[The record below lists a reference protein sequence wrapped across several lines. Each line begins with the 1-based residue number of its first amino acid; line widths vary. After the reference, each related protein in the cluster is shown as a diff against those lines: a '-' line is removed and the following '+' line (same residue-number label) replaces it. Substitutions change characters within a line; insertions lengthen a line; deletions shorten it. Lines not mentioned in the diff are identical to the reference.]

1 MASICCPW
9 VPSQQAENSFKSLS
23 SLPKSWNCQ
32 EKIRDSHVELMSS
45 KAAHANL
52 ANAMT
57 KLNFLVLASK
67 LWRWMNLVPI
77 QKVCRCRLQACP
89 ATRRPVSFLLR
100 KMRKR
105 LITRVLLLPLNT
117 KAFRLS
123 RWDDEGHLNCVPG
136 NRRSWR
142 GRGTLAGWEI
152 MIPKSYTYSR
162 MSSLLE
168 NRKKI
173 VYFSKYVCSM
183 YSPQSHKHDKSTKT
197 RKTALLSRANGAG
210 EARQC
215 SKCGNIHGR
224 STISIADDKS
234 CGNVGHL
241 SFSKNLADQKDD
253 RHLGEFVHDI

>member
-32 EKIRDSHVELMSS
+32 DKIRDSHVELMSS

-117 KAFRLS
+117 KAFRLR

-136 NRRSWR
+136 NCRSWR
-142 GRGTLAGWEI
+142 GRGTLAGCWEV
-152 MIPKSYTYSR
+152 MIPKSYFR
-162 MSSLLE
+162 ESSLLQ
-168 NRKKI
+168 NKNTI
-173 VYFSKYVCSM
+173 VIFRSM
-183 YSPQSHKHDKSTKT
+183 YV
-197 RKTALLSRANGAG
+197 
-210 EARQC
+210 QC
-215 SKCGNIHGR
+215 IHHNLT
-224 STISIADDKS
+224 STIKA
-234 CGNVGHL
+234 
-241 SFSKNLADQKDD
+241 
-253 RHLGEFVHDI
+253 